1 VAFPNFMN
9 IMGRIASGDIQT
21 DEEKATELMEA
32 FRAFDTEGKGTFSA
46 EELKKIVMSIG
57 GFFPL

>member
-1 VAFPNFMN
+1 MN

-21 DEEKATELMEA
+21 DEQKATELMEA

-57 GFFPL
+57 AFFPL